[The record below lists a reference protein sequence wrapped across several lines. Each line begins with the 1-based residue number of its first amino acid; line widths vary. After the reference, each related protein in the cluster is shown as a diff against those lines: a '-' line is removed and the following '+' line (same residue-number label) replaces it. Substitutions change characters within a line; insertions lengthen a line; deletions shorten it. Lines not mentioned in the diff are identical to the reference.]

1 MSNKFEIPSYYD
13 FANAY
18 NAQFNPSSVHVK
30 NTQLTN
36 YFIRYLYMRLLSVYE
51 FKYPDNWYRPYL
63 NYNLF
68 MRGHYAIFNT
78 EKFGVVAQGGS
89 RAGIG
94 LYYQPTDYIVANP
107 LLPNYQ
113 KLEIGKDCAIVR
125 LNDDWYGLFDLIS
138 YYAEQMALIV
148 EAFDMN
154 IVNSKLGYVFFAK
167 NKALAES
174 FKKLYDTLSNNPMAV
189 VDKDMQSS
197 EDEAPSWQ
205 TFQQDLKNNYLGEEL
220 LANLYAVENRFNTR
234 IGIPNIKYE
243 KNERL
248 TANEVTANNIETQ
261 SLAVL
266 WLENI
271 KKGFEEANSKFGLSL
286 SAEMRFEYERQDLES
301 EADDAAAL

>member
-1 MSNKFEIPSYYD
+1 MKKFDIPSYYD

-18 NAQFNPSSVHVK
+18 NAQFNPSTVHVK

-51 FKYPDNWYRPYL
+51 FKYPEKWYQPYL

-68 MRGHYAIFNT
+68 MRGHYAVFRT
-78 EKFGVVAQGGS
+78 AEFGTIAQGGTRS
-89 RAGIG
+89 GVG

-107 LLPNYQ
+107 LLTSYQ
-113 KLEIGKDCAIVR
+113 SLEIDKECAIVR
-125 LNDDWYGLFDLIS
+125 LNDDWFGVFDLIS
-138 YYAEQMALIV
+138 YYAEKMALVV

-154 IVNSKLGYVFFAK
+154 IVNSKLGVVFFARD
-167 NKALAES
+167 KAMAES
-174 FKKLYDTLSNNPMAV
+174 MKKLYDTLSNNPMVV
-189 VDKDMQSS
+189 VDKNMQTTEDDM
-197 EDEAPSWQ
+197 PSWQ
-205 TFQQDLKNNYLGEEL
+205 TFQQDLKGNYLGEEL
-220 LANLYAVENRFNTR
+220 LSNLYAIENQFNTK

-261 SLAVL
+261 SNAVL

-271 KKGFEEANSKFGLSL
+271 QKGFDKANQMFGLDL
-286 SAEMRFEYERQDLES
+286 SVKMRFDYDRQDLES
-301 EADDAAAL
+301 EADDAAAI